1 MGREQN
7 QKSNYTDKRTQTIDL
22 IKTIEWGDK
31 KKQDK
36 AEMKGNPRV
45 PNNDKTKRKLRK
57 GEHARKETVK
67 ILMR

>member
-1 MGREQN
+1 MRGQ
-7 QKSNYTDKRTQTIDL
+7 
-22 IKTIEWGDK
+22 K